1 LRAVAGYELVFL
13 LNLSR
18 ILTYEEILLLVF
30 KGVEKCG
37 AIMMIN
43 KSNLLV
49 LLEPQKTR
57 LVLFKK
63 DM

>member
-1 LRAVAGYELVFL
+1 MFL